1 MAEESIKVNFDKEED
16 IISLFR
22 IGKKSKFSLDFELPN
37 GDIVVDYGFD
47 GSIVGLEIF
56 NASNYFPVLKKVEVS
71 EKLKGNLIV
80 QYGRN
85 WAQIFFEIS
94 SPRLKNPISNSI
106 ISPYNKKIILVFLF
120 IPIFQPRISS
130 AKPINAIIKIT
141 LNEAKI
147 SIIFSPDSK

>member
-106 ISPYNKKIILVFLF
+106 ISPYNKKIILE
-120 IPIFQPRISS
+120 
-130 AKPINAIIKIT
+130 N
-141 LNEAKI
+141 
-147 SIIFSPDSK
+147 